1 MAFLIPTRDRF
12 YCTALMC
19 SPPGA
24 DGTVM
29 GGGGVMGGGW
39 TGGGGAPVG
48 VKVARL
54 LSLDSLPAKSKA
66 VVK

>member
-1 MAFLIPTRDRF
+1 
-12 YCTALMC
+12 MC